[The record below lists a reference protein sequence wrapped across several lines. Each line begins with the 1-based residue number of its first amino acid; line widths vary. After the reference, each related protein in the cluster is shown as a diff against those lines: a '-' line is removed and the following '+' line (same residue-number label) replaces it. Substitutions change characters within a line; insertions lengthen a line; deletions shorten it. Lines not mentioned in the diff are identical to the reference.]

1 MICVL
6 VVDDDAG
13 LRDMAARLLKVA
25 GYSAVA
31 AASGTQALAVA
42 RARTDIDAALIDITL
57 PDMSGFDLARQ
68 LRRLAPAVRV
78 AFMSGFTGDD
88 FRRPVDAPVV
98 TKPFTLEELTRGL
111 EQALARPP
119 SDGS

>member
-42 RARTDIDAALIDITL
+42 RARTDIER
-57 PDMSGFDLARQ
+57 G
-68 LRRLAPAVRV
+68 
-78 AFMSGFTGDD
+78 
-88 FRRPVDAPVV
+88 VD
-98 TKPFTLEELTRGL
+98 
-111 EQALARPP
+111 
-119 SDGS
+119 